1 MINNIKIVEPNII
14 KNIEEN
20 KDKKEYIFTFKELN
34 IKLSFRFVSKDIV
47 NVVYYNKR
55 PVKNKYV
62 ELFEENFK
70 NGLKSKFQEKN
81 EEYIISNGYLD
92 IHVNKNPFFYD
103 IRKNK
108 ESILKQAIEDE
119 DVTGKR
125 YSDLFKFTFQDNKVT
140 SIKDSFFTGSY
151 EKFYGFGEKFSPI
164 NKRGHNIESW
174 NIDACGVNSEKSYK
188 NIPFFLNTAV
198 YGLLINTTCRV
209 KYNLASISFN
219 SFTIELED
227 SLFDYYFI
235 EGPSFKNIISKY
247 IDLTGK
253 LEDVPPKW
261 SFGLWVSKY
270 GYKTRKEI
278 EDVADSFRKRD
289 IPADLIWYG
298 DTFWLRDG
306 HYVDFVLDEAKFPNS
321 KEMISSLKEKG
332 FKVGLWLQPTVSIET
347 DLFKEGVEN
356 NYFLKDKRGDTYL
369 IQPSLVKEPEGDY
382 IDFSKMEFE
391 KHELQPKAAIVDL
404 ANPSARTWFISR
416 LKYLID
422 WGIKTSWVDFGEIVP
437 EDAYFSNGKTGK
449 EMHNIYANL
458 WCSTVFNFIKKVGSE
473 KPLIG
478 ARSGWIGSHRYPMC
492 FSGDPVTTYESM
504 RNVLRGG
511 LSLSFSGYMFWG
523 HCMGGLLPKA
533 PSNDLYIRWCQFG
546 LFSPY
551 AQLLSIFPNEP
562 WRFGAEA
569 EEIFRRY
576 DKLRYSLI
584 PYIYSCAYESVN
596 NNIPLIRPLI
606 LEYQEDPLVE
616 DIDDEYLFGN
626 SFLVAPVFNKKNQ
639 RFVYLPK
646 GNWIDYWT
654 KELFEGGKGYTYNA
668 DIKTLP
674 LFVKS
679 GAIIP
684 MQGKVSFIENKPI
697 DKIMLDIYPDIKS
710 DFRYKDDYD
719 EIVFECFSDNKKIE
733 INISNIDK
741 AYKLI
746 INNYKKRDLI
756 VNGKKIKEFN
766 KIHKRLDQAIIHLDK
781 RWNAF

>member
-188 NIPFFLNTAV
+188 NIPFFLNTAG

-306 HYVDFVLDEAKFPNS
+306 HYVDFVFDDVKFPNP

-449 EMHNIYANL
+449 EMHNVYADL
-458 WCSTVFNFIKKVGSE
+458 WCRTVFDFIKEVGSD

-478 ARSGWIGSHRYPMC
+478 ARAVWIGDHRYPMC

-504 RNVLRGG
+504 RNTLRGC
-511 LSLSFSGYMFWG
+511 LSLSLCGHSFWG

-546 LFSPY
+546 LFSPH

-679 GAIIP
+679 GSIIP

-710 DFRYKDDYD
+710 DSRYKDDYD
-719 EIVFECFSDNKKIE
+719 EIIFECFSDNKKIE